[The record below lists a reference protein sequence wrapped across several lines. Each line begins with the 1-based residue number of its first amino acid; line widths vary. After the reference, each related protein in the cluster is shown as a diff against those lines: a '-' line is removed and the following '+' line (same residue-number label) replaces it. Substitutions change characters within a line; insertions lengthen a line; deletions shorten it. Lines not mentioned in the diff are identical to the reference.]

1 LKRNGG
7 NTNLA
12 TKPFFFCQSKQSGFV
27 FLAPTKNSRLLIEW
41 FIYFVANLLPFL
53 RLKDAERMKQ
63 NNLINQMFPFRQ
75 SLEMFEYRKC

>member
-1 LKRNGG
+1 MAAIG
-7 NTNLA
+7 TNLA

-63 NNLINQMFPFRQ
+63 NNLINQMFFFRQ